1 MTMPPAPLEW
11 HPAYR
16 RHTDLLA
23 WLDDPKGYPAVQV
36 PFLEPPRVT
45 ADDPA
50 DPIKDTKIRV
60 HTLTKQRAQGLAP
73 YVGRPFIYRWTV
85 ATDQV
90 GRSIAG
96 ESRIEYIDDHGY
108 YIGWDR
114 EPSRNGHAPVGPN
127 GQRGV
132 T

>member
-1 MTMPPAPLEW
+1 MTAPPAPLEW

-16 RHTDLLA
+16 DKTDLLD
-23 WLDDPKGYPAVQV
+23 WLDDPTQYPVVQV
-36 PFLEPPRVT
+36 PLMGYPRIRL
-45 ADDPA
+45 ADL
-50 DPIKDTKIRV
+50 PIVSGTIEV

-73 YVGRPFIYRWTV
+73 YIGRPFIYRWTV
-85 ATDQV
+85 ATDQL

-108 YIGWDR
+108 YLGWDR
-114 EPSRNGHAPVGPN
+114 EPSRNGHAPVGPA